1 MPPFRPLRTLVPS
14 TPGVSPNHESGIR
27 AADRVPSDPIL
38 TSACYVRLMS
48 SIGLRGV
55 TSCMISCA
63 INLGFAAWGLYVLGN
78 GWDLRQSGGDFIR
91 EGSATFLA
99 GGLFLF
105 LAGLA
110 GIIHAMISL
119 GLLVKRSK
127 RPPLARASSLD
138 TSN

>member
-1 MPPFRPLRTLVPS
+1 MPLVP
-14 TPGVSPNHESGIR
+14 VASPNHESGIR
-27 AADRVPSDPIL
+27 AADPVPSDPIL
-38 TSACYVRLMS
+38 TSGCHVRLMS
-48 SIGLRGV
+48 SLGFRGV
-55 TSCMISCA
+55 TSCMLSCA
-63 INLGFAAWGLYVLGN
+63 INLGLAAWGLYLLGN
-78 GWDLRQSGGDFIR
+78 GWDLRQSGGELMR

-119 GLLVKRSK
+119 APLVKSSMRA
-127 RPPLARASSLD
+127 PLTRASSPD